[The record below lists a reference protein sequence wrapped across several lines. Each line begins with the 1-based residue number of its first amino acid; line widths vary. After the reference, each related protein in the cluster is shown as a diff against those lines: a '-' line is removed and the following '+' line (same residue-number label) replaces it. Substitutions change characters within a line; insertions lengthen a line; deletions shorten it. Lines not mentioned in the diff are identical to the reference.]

1 MSNTDT
7 SPKESRQ
14 LNKWQSKLLPW
25 MIAMPTALIILF
37 IYLSTKQLT
46 ELSSSIGK
54 YRQEPIV
61 NNLTAP
67 SSIIDRGSTLYNNLE
82 YIKFYARLKMEERA
96 LDHRYAQTGFLLIA
110 RTYTKYLGF
119 FTGMV
124 LAIVASVFIISKLKE
139 DTSDIEGTVSE
150 KMKFRV
156 VSSSPGIIFGILG
169 TLLMMTTLLYNPE
182 IQQTDSPLYLIPEI
196 TTEHTIEPVGIA
208 PSEEK
213 TIENLGQSKTV
224 APAQGEISIESI
236 QKNKAARDSAEAS
249 IVKKRQTN

>member
-1 MSNTDT
+1 MSNTEP
-7 SPKESRQ
+7 SAGESKQ

-25 MIAMPTALIILF
+25 MVAMPTALIIIF

-54 YRQEPIV
+54 YRAEPIV

-67 SSIIDRGSTLYNNLE
+67 SRIVDKGDPLYDNLE

-119 FTGMV
+119 FTGMI
-124 LAIVASVFIISKLKE
+124 LAIVSSVFIISKLKE
-139 DTSDIEGTVSE
+139 DTSDIEGTISE

-169 TLLMMTTLLYNPE
+169 TTLILTTLLYNPE

-196 TTEHTIEPVGIA
+196 TTEQSTLEPVGIT
-208 PSEEK
+208 PPKEK
-213 TIENLGQSKTV
+213 TIENLGKSKSV
-224 APAQGEISIESI
+224 IPEPGEISIELI
-236 QKNKAARDSAEAS
+236 QKNKAARDSAESATTQ
-249 IVKKRQTN
+249 KKN